1 MQYVGQT
8 IEQYRYSSNNI
19 KVTLESMVR
28 KVPVCNNSLVIVV
41 PLAIAIINF
50 LQPQYKCLEVLQP
63 PISKSKPPCSV
74 APLFL
79 KEYFNLQVKIFQ
91 NGKRTNWIT
100 ILVLR
105 D

>member
-50 LQPQYKCLEVLQP
+50 LQPQ
-63 PISKSKPPCSV
+63 
-74 APLFL
+74 
-79 KEYFNLQVKIFQ
+79 
-91 NGKRTNWIT
+91 
-100 ILVLR
+100 
-105 D
+105 

>member
-28 KVPVCNNSLVIVV
+28 KVPVCNNSLVIVA

-50 LQPQYKCLEVLQP
+50 LQPQYKCLAVPQP
-63 PISKSKPPCSV
+63 PTSKSKPPCSV
-74 APLFL
+74 APLFF
-79 KEYFNLQVKIFQ
+79 KEYFNLKVKIFQ
-91 NGKRTNWIT
+91 NGKQTNWIT

-105 D
+105 N

>member
-28 KVPVCNNSLVIVV
+28 KVPVCKNSLVIVV

-50 LQPQYKCLEVLQP
+50 LQPQYKCLEVAQLP
-63 PISKSKPPCSV
+63 TSKSKSPCTV
-74 APLFL
+74 APLFF
-79 KEYFNLQVKIFQ
+79 K
-91 NGKRTNWIT
+91 
-100 ILVLR
+100 
-105 D
+105 